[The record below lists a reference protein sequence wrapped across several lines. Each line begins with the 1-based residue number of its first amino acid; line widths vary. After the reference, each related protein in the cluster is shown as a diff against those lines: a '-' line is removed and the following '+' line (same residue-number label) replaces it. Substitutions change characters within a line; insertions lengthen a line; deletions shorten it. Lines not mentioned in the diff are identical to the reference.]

1 MSVEPRRPLITN
13 HNGVL
18 HRVQVGSGTGG
29 RAGMFPGLP
38 RRVTAGQAR
47 VVMAVCMALPA
58 VAFGV
63 RVMDENAPH
72 RLPDPRRTMD
82 TPHVEPP
89 TK

>member
-1 MSVEPRRPLITN
+1 
-13 HNGVL
+13 
-18 HRVQVGSGTGG
+18 
-29 RAGMFPGLP
+29 MFPALP

-47 VVMAVCMALPA
+47 VVMAVCMILPA

-72 RLPDPRRTMD
+72 RRPDPRLTLD